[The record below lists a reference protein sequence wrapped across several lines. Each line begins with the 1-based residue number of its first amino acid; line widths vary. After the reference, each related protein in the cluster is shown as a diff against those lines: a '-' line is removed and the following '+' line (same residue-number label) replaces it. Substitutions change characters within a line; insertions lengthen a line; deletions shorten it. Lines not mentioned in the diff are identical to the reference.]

1 MADRGLS
8 NEEKA
13 YYRKRFGRNILQLF
27 AGTVL
32 LLFAYIHL
40 QGNTAEKMSISS
52 GVQVLSQKV
61 QLWFHNLFA
70 KNGGAYQD
78 KLNMEKNYG
87 EVINVVENS
96 SCKEK
101 VDAPALVA
109 KYKDLQDDD
118 VSTYVKKS
126 ADYNKFLVD
135 FYRKITDVCKAE
147 VHTQL

>member
-1 MADRGLS
+1 
-8 NEEKA
+8 
-13 YYRKRFGRNILQLF
+13 
-27 AGTVL
+27 
-32 LLFAYIHL
+32 
-40 QGNTAEKMSISS
+40 MSISS

-61 QLWFHNLFA
+61 QLRFHNIFA
-70 KNGGAYQD
+70 KNGTSYQD

-87 EVINVVENS
+87 EVVNVVENS
-96 SCKEK
+96 SCKDK

-109 KYKDLQDDD
+109 KYNDLKNDD
-118 VSTYVKKS
+118 VPTYVKKS